1 MPSTYSPDLRIELM
15 ANGGNSG
22 TWGTITNT
30 NLGTVLEDSISGLA
44 NVVVTDTSNSPSRQ
58 ALTVQDGSADQ
69 ARCAVVSL
77 TTTAAR
83 NMYVFVPPVTKT
95 YVFVNESAYIATIY
109 ASTVAGNT
117 TAAGTGVEIPSGG
130 SVLLRCTGANIVE
143 QLNTIAGNL
152 TVKGTFTSVGSPTI
166 DANLNVT
173 GSTFLGSSQTATI
186 SVTSP
191 TIITVASSPETN
203 SAVAFST
210 TGTLPTGI
218 TAGTTYY
225 VSKIDDT
232 TFFISTSS
240 TLSPLVNVSAAGS
253 GVHTV
258 STVSLGVT
266 SPSGAN
272 NTQLATTGFVNTA
285 ITNALTTI
293 PVNLTNWSIAETS
306 ATQTATMTIASP
318 AVVTVAAA
326 PANGTAVSYSTTG
339 ALPTGITANAAYYV
353 YNRSGTTY
361 NLSTTSGIAQVATI
375 TAGASFI
382 GSISGTTLTVT
393 SVSGGL
399 IGVGQVI
406 SGTGITAG
414 TSITALGT
422 GAGNVGSYTVS
433 ASQTVASTNI
443 TAVATPGVITV
454 PSAPSNGD
462 QVVFSTSGTLPTG
475 ITAGTAYYVVNRTST
490 TFQISATSGGTAI
503 NTSGF
508 AQTGTHTATSYTLV
522 NTSGSQSGVQ
532 TETTSKIF
540 FKYKTQNRM
549 SIDLGGNAIMTG
561 NVTAYGTP

>member
-30 NLGTVLEDSISGLA
+30 NLGTVLEDAISGVA

-58 ALTVQDGSADQ
+58 ALTVQDGAADQ

-117 TAAGTGVEIPSGG
+117 TIAGTGVEIPAGG

-173 GSTFLGSSQTATI
+173 GSTFLGSSQTASI

-203 SAVAFST
+203 SAVTFST

-225 VSKIDDT
+225 VSKITDT

-240 TLSPLVNVSAAGS
+240 TLTPLVNVTLAGS

-258 STVSLGVT
+258 STVSLGIT
-266 SPSGAN
+266 SPAGAN
-272 NTQLATTGFVNTA
+272 NTQIATTSFVNTS
-285 ITNALTTI
+285 ITNALATI
-293 PVNLTNWSIAETS
+293 PVSLTNWSVSETS
-306 ATQTATMTIASP
+306 TAQTATITIATP
-318 AVVTVAAA
+318 AVVTVATA
-326 PANGTAVSYSTTG
+326 PANGTAIAFTTTG
-339 ALPTGITANAAYYV
+339 ALPTGLTAGTPYYV
-353 YNRSGTTY
+353 FNRTSTTY
-361 NLSTTSGIAQVATI
+361 NIATTGGQAQSATFVSTTANTFTVASAPTN
-375 TAGASFI
+375 
-382 GSISGTTLTVT
+382 
-393 SVSGGL
+393 
-399 IGVGQVI
+399 GQVVYLTGTVP
-406 SGTGITAG
+406 SGLTAG
-414 TSITALGT
+414 T
-422 GAGNVGSYTVS
+422 N
-433 ASQTVASTNI
+433 
-443 TAVATPGVITV
+443 
-454 PSAPSNGD
+454 
-462 QVVFSTSGTLPTG
+462 
-475 ITAGTAYYVVNRTST
+475 YYVVNRTST
-490 TFQISATSGGTAI
+490 TFQVSLTSGGSAI
-503 NTSGF
+503 AF
-508 AQTGTHTATSYTLV
+508 ASTGSCIATWQSLV
-522 NTSGSQSGVQ
+522 ATSGSQSGVQ
-532 TETTSKIF
+532 TENTSKMY
-540 FKYKTQNRM
+540 FKYKTVDKM
-549 SIDLGGNAIMTG
+549 SIDLGGNTIATG
-561 NVTAYGTP
+561 NVTAFGTP